1 MENAIAT
8 PATALARPVAR
19 RMLGH
24 RVNPIETSVED
35 NHMTRRWQ
43 LTGTRLLTAAALG
56 VMFSGCTTM
65 PWESTPFYS
74 NAPSSPTTL
83 STVPVPAGYYRV
95 NPGDTLGGIASA
107 YGRKPQEIAT
117 WNALAVNS
125 PVNPGQ
131 VLRVSPPMASGSV
144 VTPPVNVAPGAPG
157 AAPAAPTASTGP
169 QQGVLQWPLRGPILK
184 TFAPGK
190 SNGIVI
196 GGRPGDPVKAA
207 ATGRVVYAGSGIEA
221 YGPLIIIKHDDSLI
235 TAYGQNS
242 TLLVKEGDAVAQ
254 GQTIG
259 EVGVDSRG
267 VASIQFE
274 VRQNGQP
281 VDPLAWLPKSGG

>member
-1 MENAIAT
+1 
-8 PATALARPVAR
+8 
-19 RMLGH
+19 
-24 RVNPIETSVED
+24 
-35 NHMTRRWQ
+35 MTRQWQ
-43 LTGTRLLTAAALG
+43 LTGTRLLAAAALG

-65 PWESTPFYS
+65 PWDSTPFYS
-74 NAPSSPTTL
+74 SSPSRPTTL
-83 STVPVPAGYYRV
+83 STVPVPAGFYRV
-95 NPGDTLGGIASA
+95 NPGDTIAAIASA
-107 YGRKPQEIAT
+107 YGHRPQEIAA
-117 WNALAVNS
+117 WNGLAANS

-144 VTPPVNVAPGAPG
+144 VTPPVAVTPNGPATPGTP
-157 AAPAAPTASTGP
+157 PTASTGP
-169 QQGVLQWPLRGPILK
+169 QQGVLQWPLHGPILK
-184 TFAPGK
+184 AFAPGK

-242 TLLVKEGDAVAQ
+242 QLLVKEGDAVAQ

-281 VDPLAWLPKSGG
+281 VDPLTWLPKSGG

>member
-1 MENAIAT
+1 
-8 PATALARPVAR
+8 
-19 RMLGH
+19 MLGH
-24 RVNPIETSVED
+24 RLNPIDTSVEE
-35 NHMTRRWQ
+35 NHMTRQWQ
-43 LTGTRLLTAAALG
+43 LAGTRWLAVAALG
-56 VMFSGCTTM
+56 VMFSGCTSM

-74 NAPSSPTTL
+74 SAPSTPTTL
-83 STVPVPAGYYRV
+83 STVPVPAGFYRV
-95 NPGDTLGGIASA
+95 NAGDTIGGIASA
-107 YGRKPQEIAT
+107 YGRKPQEIAA
-117 WNALAVNS
+117 WNGLAVNA
-125 PVNPGQ
+125 PVTPGQ
-131 VLRVSPPMASGSV
+131 VLRVSPPMASGSI
-144 VTPPVNVAPGAPG
+144 VTPPAGVTPNAPG
-157 AAPAAPTASTGP
+157 AAPAAPAASAAP
-169 QQGVLQWPLRGPILK
+169 QQGVLQWPLRGPVLK
-184 TFAPGK
+184 AFSPGK

-274 VRQNGQP
+274 VRHNGQP
-281 VDPLAWLPKSGG
+281 VDPLAWLPKTGG

>member
-1 MENAIAT
+1 
-8 PATALARPVAR
+8 
-19 RMLGH
+19 
-24 RVNPIETSVED
+24 
-35 NHMTRRWQ
+35 MTRQWQ
-43 LTGTRLLTAAALG
+43 FPASRLLIAATFG
-56 VMFSGCTTM
+56 VLVSGCTSM

-74 NAPSSPTTL
+74 GAPSQPTTL
-83 STVPVPAGYYRV
+83 TTVPVPAGYYRA
-95 NPGDTLGGIASA
+95 NQGDTLAGIASA
-107 YGRKPQEIAT
+107 YGRRPQEIAA
-117 WNALAVNS
+117 WNGLAANS
-125 PVNPGQ
+125 AVNPGQ
-131 VLRVSPPMASGSV
+131 VLRVAPPMASGSV
-144 VTPPVNVAPGAPG
+144 VTPPVNVAGQNGSVTTPGATG
-157 AAPAAPTASTGP
+157 TAGVP
-169 QQGVLQWPLRGPILK
+169 QQGVLLWPLRGPVLK
-184 TFAPGK
+184 AFAPGK

-196 GGRPGDPVKAA
+196 GGHPGDPVKAA
-207 ATGRVVYAGSGIEA
+207 ATGRVVYAGTGIEA

-281 VDPLAWLPKSGG
+281 VDPLTWLPKSGG

>member
-1 MENAIAT
+1 
-8 PATALARPVAR
+8 
-19 RMLGH
+19 
-24 RVNPIETSVED
+24 
-35 NHMTRRWQ
+35 MTRQWQ
-43 LTGTRLLTAAALG
+43 IAGSRFLIVAAFGVVLG
-56 VMFSGCTTM
+56 GCTTM

-74 NAPSSPTTL
+74 STPSRPTTL
-83 STVPVPAGYYRV
+83 GNVPVPAGFYRV
-95 NPGDTLGGIASA
+95 NPGDTLPGIASA
-107 YGRKPQEIAT
+107 FGRRPQDLAT
-117 WNALAVNS
+117 WNGLAPNTTAVG
-125 PVNPGQ
+125 PGQ
-131 VLRVSPPMASGSV
+131 VLRVAPPMASGSV
-144 VTPPVNVAPGAPG
+144 VTPPANVAGAN
-157 AAPAAPTASTGP
+157 AAAAVP
-169 QQGVLQWPLRGPILK
+169 QQGVLLWPLRGPVLK
-184 TFAPGK
+184 GFAPGK

-196 GGRPGDPVKAA
+196 GGRAGDPVKAA

>member
-1 MENAIAT
+1 
-8 PATALARPVAR
+8 LAA
-19 RMLGH
+19 
-24 RVNPIETSVED
+24 
-35 NHMTRRWQ
+35 
-43 LTGTRLLTAAALG
+43 TRLLAAAALG
-56 VMFSGCTTM
+56 VMLNGCTSM
-65 PWESTPFYS
+65 PWDNAPFYS
-74 NAPSSPTTL
+74 NTQSRPTTL
-83 STVPVPAGYYRV
+83 STVPVPAGFYRA
-95 NPGDTLGGIASA
+95 NPGDTLAGIASA
-107 YGRKPQEIAT
+107 YGHKTQDIAT
-117 WNALAVNS
+117 WNGL
-125 PVNPGQ
+125 PVNAAVAPGQ
-131 VLRVSPPMASGSV
+131 VLRVSPPMASGNV
-144 VTPPVNVAPGAPG
+144 VTPPVTVAPNAPATP
-157 AAPAAPTASTGP
+157 AAPAASAAP
-169 QQGVLQWPLRGPILK
+169 QPGVLQWPLRGPILK
-184 TFAPGK
+184 TFAAGR

-196 GGRPGDPVKAA
+196 GGRAGDPVKAA

-267 VASIQFE
+267 VAAIQFE

>member
-1 MENAIAT
+1 MM
-8 PATALARPVAR
+8 RP
-19 RMLGH
+19 
-24 RVNPIETSVED
+24 
-35 NHMTRRWQ
+35 WQ
-43 LTGTRLLTAAALG
+43 LQGTRLLATAALG
-56 VMFSGCTTM
+56 VILNGCVSA
-65 PWESTPFYS
+65 PWDNTPFYGNTQS
-74 NAPSSPTTL
+74 RPTTL
-83 STVPVPAGYYRV
+83 STVPVPAGFYRV
-95 NPGDTLGGIASA
+95 NPGDTLAGVASA
-107 YGRKPQEIAT
+107 YGHRPQDIAT
-117 WNALAVNS
+117 WNGL
-125 PVNPGQ
+125 PVNAAVVPGQ
-131 VLRVSPPMASGSV
+131 VLRVAPPMASGSV
-144 VTPPVNVAPGAPG
+144 AAPPVAAAPSTPAAP
-157 AAPAAPTASTGP
+157 AAPSAPAAPTAAAAP

-184 TFAPGK
+184 TFAAGR

-254 GQTIG
+254 GQTIS

>member
-1 MENAIAT
+1 
-8 PATALARPVAR
+8 
-19 RMLGH
+19 
-24 RVNPIETSVED
+24 
-35 NHMTRRWQ
+35 
-43 LTGTRLLTAAALG
+43 TAAA
-56 VMFSGCTTM
+56 
-65 PWESTPFYS
+65 
-74 NAPSSPTTL
+74 A
-83 STVPVPAGYYRV
+83 
-95 NPGDTLGGIASA
+95 
-107 YGRKPQEIAT
+107 
-117 WNALAVNS
+117 
-125 PVNPGQ
+125 
-131 VLRVSPPMASGSV
+131 
-144 VTPPVNVAPGAPG
+144 
-157 AAPAAPTASTGP
+157 P

-184 TFAPGK
+184 TFATGK

-254 GQTIG
+254 GQTIS

-281 VDPLAWLPKSGG
+281 VDPLAWLPKPGG

>member
-1 MENAIAT
+1 
-8 PATALARPVAR
+8 
-19 RMLGH
+19 
-24 RVNPIETSVED
+24 
-35 NHMTRRWQ
+35 MTRRWQ
-43 LTGTRLLTAAALG
+43 VSGTRLLAVAALG
-56 VMFSGCTTM
+56 VVFSGCTTM
-65 PWESTPFYS
+65 PWDSTPFYS
-74 NAPSSPTTL
+74 SAPSRPTTL
-83 STVPVPAGYYRV
+83 STVPVPAGFYRV
-95 NPGDTLGGIASA
+95 NPGDSMAGIASA
-107 YGRKPQEIAT
+107 YGRAPQDIAS
-117 WNALAVNS
+117 WNGL
-125 PVNPGQ
+125 PVNAAVTPGQ

-144 VTPPVNVAPGAPG
+144 VTPPVNVAGQNAPG
-157 AAPAAPTASTGP
+157 AQTNPAATAAP
-169 QQGVLQWPLRGPILK
+169 QPGVLQWPLRGPVLRA
-184 TFAPGK
+184 FAPGK

-207 ATGRVVYAGSGIEA
+207 ATGRVVYAGTGIEA

>member
-1 MENAIAT
+1 
-8 PATALARPVAR
+8 
-19 RMLGH
+19 
-24 RVNPIETSVED
+24 
-35 NHMTRRWQ
+35 MTKRWQ

-56 VMFSGCTTM
+56 ALFSGCTTM

-74 NAPSSPTTL
+74 NAPAAPTTL
-83 STVPVPAGYYRV
+83 GTVPVPAGFYRV

-107 YGRKPQEIAT
+107 YGRKPQELAA
-117 WNALAVNS
+117 WNGLAVNS

-144 VTPPVNVAPGAPG
+144 VTPPVAVAPGASG
-157 AAPAAPTASTGP
+157 AAPAAPTAAAGP
-169 QQGVLQWPLRGPILK
+169 QQGVLQWPLRGPVLK
-184 TFAPGK
+184 AFAPGK

-281 VDPLAWLPKSGG
+281 VDPLAWLPKTGG

>member
-1 MENAIAT
+1 MTKQSRMTGPRFLIA
-8 PATALARPVAR
+8 ATLGFMLA
-19 RMLGH
+19 
-24 RVNPIETSVED
+24 
-35 NHMTRRWQ
+35 
-43 LTGTRLLTAAALG
+43 
-56 VMFSGCTTM
+56 GCTTM

-74 NAPSSPTTL
+74 SSPSRPTTL
-83 STVPVPAGYYRV
+83 STVPVPAGFYRV
-95 NPGDTLGGIASA
+95 NPGDTLSGIATA
-107 YGRKPQEIAT
+107 FGRRPQEIAA
-117 WNALAVNS
+117 WNGLPVNTAI
-125 PVNPGQ
+125 NPGQ

-144 VTPPVNVAPGAPG
+144 VTPPVGVAGTTGATG
-157 AAPAAPTASTGP
+157 AAVARAAAP
-169 QQGVLQWPLRGPILK
+169 QQGVLLWPLRGPVLK

-196 GGRPGDPVKAA
+196 GGHAGDPVKAA
-207 ATGRVVYAGSGIEA
+207 ATGRVVYAGTGIEA

-259 EVGVDSRG
+259 EVGVDSHG

>member
-1 MENAIAT
+1 
-8 PATALARPVAR
+8 
-19 RMLGH
+19 
-24 RVNPIETSVED
+24 
-35 NHMTRRWQ
+35 MTRPWQ
-43 LTGTRLLTAAALG
+43 WTGTGAAATRVLAG
-56 VMFSGCTTM
+56 GALCALLNGCTSM
-65 PWESTPFYS
+65 PWDSTPFYGNTQS
-74 NAPSSPTTL
+74 RPTTL
-83 STVPVPAGYYRV
+83 GTVPVPAGFYRV
-95 NPGDTLGGIASA
+95 NPGDTLAGIASA
-107 YGRKPQEIAT
+107 YGHRTQDVAT
-117 WNALAVNS
+117 WNGL
-125 PVNPGQ
+125 PVNAAVAPGQ
-131 VLRVSPPMASGSV
+131 VLRVAPPMASGSV
-144 VTPPVNVAPGAPG
+144 LAPPVGVAPNPATAPG
-157 AAPAAPTASTGP
+157 GAIAPGGQVNPQVNPQANPQLNPQASQGA

-184 TFAPGK
+184 TFAPGR

-267 VASIQFE
+267 VGAIQFE

-281 VDPLAWLPKSGG
+281 VDPLAWLPK

>member
-1 MENAIAT
+1 
-8 PATALARPVAR
+8 
-19 RMLGH
+19 
-24 RVNPIETSVED
+24 
-35 NHMTRRWQ
+35 MTRQWQ
-43 LTGTRLLTAAALG
+43 FTATRLLISATLG
-56 VMFSGCTTM
+56 VMISGCTSM

-74 NAPSSPTTL
+74 SAPSHPTTL
-83 STVPVPAGYYRV
+83 GTVPVPAGYYRA
-95 NPGDTLGGIASA
+95 NPGDTLAGIASA
-107 YGRKPQEIAT
+107 YGRKPQEIAA
-117 WNALAVNS
+117 WNGLAANS
-125 PVNPGQ
+125 AVNPGQ
-131 VLRVSPPMASGSV
+131 VLRVAPPMASGSV
-144 VTPPVNVAPGAPG
+144 VTPPVGVAGQNGAPG
-157 AAPAAPTASTGP
+157 VA
-169 QQGVLQWPLRGPILK
+169 QQGVLLWPLRGPVLK
-184 TFAPGK
+184 AFAPGK

-196 GGRPGDPVKAA
+196 GGHAGDPVKAA
-207 ATGRVVYAGSGIEA
+207 ATGRVVYAGTGIEA

>member
-1 MENAIAT
+1 
-8 PATALARPVAR
+8 
-19 RMLGH
+19 
-24 RVNPIETSVED
+24 
-35 NHMTRRWQ
+35 MTREWQ
-43 LTGTRLLTAAALG
+43 WAGTRLLIAATLG
-56 VMFSGCTTM
+56 VMFTGCTTM
-65 PWESTPFYS
+65 PWDSTPFYS
-74 NAPSSPTTL
+74 NAPSQPTTL
-83 STVPVPAGYYRV
+83 STVPVPAGFYRV
-95 NPGDTLGGIASA
+95 NPGDTIGGIASA
-107 YGRKPQEIAT
+107 YGHRPQEIAA
-117 WNALAVNS
+117 WNGLTQNS
-125 PVNPGQ
+125 SVTPGQ

-144 VTPPVNVAPGAPG
+144 VTPPVVVGSAPGTAQG
-157 AAPAAPTASTGP
+157 GPAASPNAPVAGVA
-169 QQGVLQWPLRGPILK
+169 QQGVLLWPLRGPVLK
-184 TFAPGK
+184 PFAPGK

-196 GGRPGDPVKAA
+196 GGHAGDPVKAA
-207 ATGRVVYAGSGIEA
+207 ATGRVVYAGTGIEA

>member
-1 MENAIAT
+1 MM
-8 PATALARPVAR
+8 RP
-19 RMLGH
+19 
-24 RVNPIETSVED
+24 
-35 NHMTRRWQ
+35 WQ
-43 LTGTRLLTAAALG
+43 LTGTRLLATAALG
-56 VMFSGCTTM
+56 VILNGCVSA
-65 PWESTPFYS
+65 PWDNTPFYGNTQS
-74 NAPSSPTTL
+74 RPTTL
-83 STVPVPAGYYRV
+83 STVPVPAGFYRV
-95 NPGDTLGGIASA
+95 NPGDTLAGVASA
-107 YGRKPQEIAT
+107 YGHRPQDIAT
-117 WNALAVNS
+117 WNGL
-125 PVNPGQ
+125 PVNAAVAPGQ
-131 VLRVSPPMASGSV
+131 VLRVAPPMASGNV
-144 VTPPVNVAPGAPG
+144 VPPPAAAPSAP
-157 AAPAAPTASTGP
+157 AAPAAPTAAAAP
-169 QQGVLQWPLRGPILK
+169 QQGVLQWPLRGPILR
-184 TFAPGK
+184 TFAAGK

-254 GQTIG
+254 GQTIS

-281 VDPLAWLPKSGG
+281 VDPLAWLPKPGG

>member
-1 MENAIAT
+1 
-8 PATALARPVAR
+8 
-19 RMLGH
+19 
-24 RVNPIETSVED
+24 
-35 NHMTRRWQ
+35 
-43 LTGTRLLTAAALG
+43 
-56 VMFSGCTTM
+56 MFSGCTTM

-74 NAPSSPTTL
+74 SAPSRPTTL
-83 STVPVPAGYYRV
+83 ATVPVPAGFYRV
-95 NPGDTLGGIASA
+95 NPGDTLAGIASA
-107 YGRKPQEIAT
+107 YGRKPQEIAA
-117 WNALAVNS
+117 WNGLAANS
-125 PVNPGQ
+125 AVNPGQ

-144 VTPPVNVAPGAPG
+144 VTPPVMVGSAPGTAKAPGAR
-157 AAPAAPTASTGP
+157 APVAGVA
-169 QQGVLQWPLRGPILK
+169 QQGVLLWPLRGPVLK

-196 GGRPGDPVKAA
+196 GGHPGDPVKAA
-207 ATGRVVYAGSGIEA
+207 ATGRVVYAGTGIEA

>member
-1 MENAIAT
+1 
-8 PATALARPVAR
+8 
-19 RMLGH
+19 
-24 RVNPIETSVED
+24 
-35 NHMTRRWQ
+35 MTRQWQ
-43 LTGTRLLTAAALG
+43 LTGIRLLTTAALG
-56 VMFSGCTTM
+56 AMFSGCTTM

-74 NAPSSPTTL
+74 NAPSGPTTL
-83 STVPVPAGYYRV
+83 STVPVPAGFYRV
-95 NPGDTLGGIASA
+95 NPGDTLAGIASA
-107 YGRKPQEIAT
+107 YGRRPQEIAG
-117 WNALAVNS
+117 WNGLVVNS
-125 PVNPGQ
+125 PVTPGQ
-131 VLRVSPPMASGSV
+131 VLRVSPPMASGSI
-144 VTPPVNVAPGAPG
+144 VTPPVNVSPNT
-157 AAPAAPTASTGP
+157 PAAPTAAAGA
-169 QQGVLQWPLRGPILK
+169 QQGVLQWPLRGPVLRA
-184 TFAPGK
+184 FVPGK

-196 GGRPGDPVKAA
+196 GGHLGDPVKAA
-207 ATGRVVYAGSGIEA
+207 ATGRVVYAGTGIEA

>member
-1 MENAIAT
+1 
-8 PATALARPVAR
+8 
-19 RMLGH
+19 
-24 RVNPIETSVED
+24 
-35 NHMTRRWQ
+35 MTRPWQ
-43 LTGTRLLTAAALG
+43 LTGTRVLATAALG
-56 VMFSGCTTM
+56 MILSGCTSM
-65 PWESTPFYS
+65 PWDNTPFYGNTQS
-74 NAPSSPTTL
+74 RPTTL
-83 STVPVPAGYYRV
+83 STVPVPAGFYRV
-95 NPGDTLGGIASA
+95 NPGDTLAGIASA
-107 YGRKPQEIAT
+107 YGRNPQDIAT
-117 WNALAVNS
+117 WNGL
-125 PVNPGQ
+125 PVNAAVAPGQ

-144 VTPPVNVAPGAPG
+144 VAPPVGVTPNAPTAPGAP
-157 AAPAAPTASTGP
+157 AASAAP

-184 TFAPGK
+184 TFAAGK

-267 VASIQFE
+267 VGSIQFE

-281 VDPLAWLPKSGG
+281 VDPLAWLPKPGG

>member
-1 MENAIAT
+1 
-8 PATALARPVAR
+8 
-19 RMLGH
+19 
-24 RVNPIETSVED
+24 
-35 NHMTRRWQ
+35 MTKEWH
-43 LTGTRLLTAAALG
+43 LTGTRLLLAATLGAL
-56 VMFSGCTTM
+56 VAGCTTM
-65 PWESTPFYS
+65 PWDSTPFYS
-74 NAPSSPTTL
+74 SAPTQSTTL

-95 NPGDTLGGIASA
+95 NPGDTVGGIASA
-107 YGRKPQEIAT
+107 YGRKPQEIAA
-117 WNALAVNS
+117 WNGLAQNS
-125 PVNPGQ
+125 AVTPGQ
-131 VLRVSPPMASGSV
+131 VVRVSPPMASGSV
-144 VTPPVNVAPGAPG
+144 VTPPVVVGN
-157 AAPAAPTASTGP
+157 APAATTPSPNAPAAAGP
-169 QQGVLQWPLRGPILK
+169 QQGVLLWPLRGPVLK
-184 TFAPGK
+184 AFAPGK

-196 GGRPGDPVKAA
+196 GGHPGDPVKAA
-207 ATGRVVYAGSGIEA
+207 ATGRVVYAGTGIEA

>member
-1 MENAIAT
+1 
-8 PATALARPVAR
+8 
-19 RMLGH
+19 
-24 RVNPIETSVED
+24 
-35 NHMTRRWQ
+35 
-43 LTGTRLLTAAALG
+43 
-56 VMFSGCTTM
+56 
-65 PWESTPFYS
+65 
-74 NAPSSPTTL
+74 
-83 STVPVPAGYYRV
+83 VPAGFYRV
-95 NPGDTLGGIASA
+95 NPGDTLPAIASA
-107 YGRKPQEIAT
+107 YGRKLQEVAS
-117 WNALAVNS
+117 WNGLPINAAVS
-125 PVNPGQ
+125 PGQ

-144 VTPPVNVAPGAPG
+144 ITPPVNVGPNPPVTPSAPVAS
-157 AAPAAPTASTGP
+157 AAP
-169 QQGVLQWPLRGPILK
+169 QQGILQWPLRGPILK
-184 TFAPGK
+184 AFAPGK

-196 GGRPGDPVKAA
+196 GGHPGDPVKAA
-207 ATGRVVYAGSGIEA
+207 ATGRVVYAGTGIEA

>member
-1 MENAIAT
+1 
-8 PATALARPVAR
+8 
-19 RMLGH
+19 
-24 RVNPIETSVED
+24 
-35 NHMTRRWQ
+35 MTRQWQ
-43 LTGTRLLTAAALG
+43 LTGSRLLAVAALG
-56 VMFSGCTTM
+56 ALFSGCTTM

-74 NAPSSPTTL
+74 SAPAGPTTL
-83 STVPVPAGYYRV
+83 STVPVPAGFYRV
-95 NPGDTLGGIASA
+95 NPGDTIGGIASA
-107 YGRKPQEIAT
+107 YGRRPQEIAA
-117 WNALAVNS
+117 WNGLAVNS

-144 VTPPVNVAPGAPG
+144 VTAPVPVTPNAPGAP
-157 AAPAAPTASTGP
+157 AATPAAPTASSGP

-184 TFAPGK
+184 AFTQGGSK
-190 SNGIVI
+190 GIVI
-196 GGRPGDPVKAA
+196 GGHPGDPVKAA
-207 ATGRVVYAGSGIEA
+207 ATGRVVYAGTGIEA

-242 TLLVKEGDAVAQ
+242 QLLVKEGDAVVQ

-274 VRQNGQP
+274 VRQNGQA

>member
-1 MENAIAT
+1 
-8 PATALARPVAR
+8 
-19 RMLGH
+19 
-24 RVNPIETSVED
+24 
-35 NHMTRRWQ
+35 
-43 LTGTRLLTAAALG
+43 
-56 VMFSGCTTM
+56 
-65 PWESTPFYS
+65 
-74 NAPSSPTTL
+74 
-83 STVPVPAGYYRV
+83 VPAGFYRV
-95 NPGDTLGGIASA
+95 NPGDTLAGVASA
-107 YGRKPQEIAT
+107 YGHRPQDIAT
-117 WNALAVNS
+117 WNGL
-125 PVNPGQ
+125 PVNAAVAPGQ
-131 VLRVSPPMASGSV
+131 VLRVAPPMASGSV
-144 VTPPVNVAPGAPG
+144 AAPPVAAVPAAPTG
-157 AAPAAPTASTGP
+157 PAAPTAAAAP

-184 TFAPGK
+184 TFAAGK

-196 GGRPGDPVKAA
+196 GARPGDPVKAA

-254 GQTIG
+254 GQTIS

>member
-1 MENAIAT
+1 
-8 PATALARPVAR
+8 
-19 RMLGH
+19 MLGH
-24 RVNPIETSVED
+24 RLNPIEISVEE
-35 NHMTRRWQ
+35 NHMTRQWQ
-43 LTGTRLLTAAALG
+43 VTGTRLLTAAAFAA
-56 VMFSGCTTM
+56 MISGCTST

-74 NAPSSPTTL
+74 SAPTSPTTL
-83 STVPVPAGYYRV
+83 STVPVPAGFYRV
-95 NPGDTLGGIASA
+95 NPGDTIGGIASA
-107 YGRKPQEIAT
+107 YGRNPQEIAG
-117 WNALAVNS
+117 WNGLAVNS

-144 VTPPVNVAPGAPG
+144 VTPPVNVSP
-157 AAPAAPTASTGP
+157 AAPAAPTAPTASTGP
-169 QQGVLQWPLRGPILK
+169 QQGVLQWPLHGPVLK
-184 TFAPGK
+184 TFAPGR

-242 TLLVKEGDAVAQ
+242 ALLVKEGDAVAQ

-259 EVGVDSRG
+259 QVGVDSHG
-267 VASIQFE
+267 TASIQFE